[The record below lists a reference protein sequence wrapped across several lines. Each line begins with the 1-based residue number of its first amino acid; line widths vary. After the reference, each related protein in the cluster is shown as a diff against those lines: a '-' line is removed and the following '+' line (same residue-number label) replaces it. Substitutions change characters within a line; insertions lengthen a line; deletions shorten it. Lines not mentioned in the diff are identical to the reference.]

1 MSDLFAT
8 PAPTAAPQP
17 TEQPPVQPT
26 APTYDH
32 LLTSLQNAQGEQK
45 YATIEHAFDGFAAA
59 QQHIAKLE
67 AEAIALR
74 EQAAKAKSVE
84 DILAAV
90 QPQGQPEPAPVAS
103 PAPVSTPE
111 VDIASLVQSTI
122 AQNERTKMEEANRTA
137 VINKAKE
144 AFGDKAGELF
154 YSKAAAL
161 GMDKATINGLASTSP
176 QAVYNILGLSG
187 PTPQAPQIAGINTE
201 SFQHNESVPPAPGI
215 YGKKD
220 AMAAEW
226 AYIRKLAENS

>member
-8 PAPTAAPQP
+8 PAPAAAPQP

-32 LLTSLQNAQGEQK
+32 LLSGLQNAQGEQK

-67 AEAIALR
+67 AEAIALK

-122 AQNERTKMEEANRTA
+122 AENERTKIEATNRTA
-137 VINKAKE
+137 VTNKVKE

-154 YSKAAAL
+154 YSKAAEL
-161 GMDKATINGLASTSP
+161 GMSREAINSLAGTSP

-187 PTPQAPQIAGINTE
+187 QTPQAPQIAGINTE
-201 SFQHNESVPPAPGI
+201 SFQHSESVPAAPGI
-215 YGKKD
+215 YGKKSE
-220 AMAAEW
+220 MQAEW
-226 AYIRKLAENS
+226 DYIKKISAE

>member
-1 MSDLFAT
+1 MPDLFGT

-32 LLTSLQNAQGEQK
+32 LLTGLQNAQGEQK

-67 AEAIALR
+67 VEAIALK

-90 QPQGQPEPAPVAS
+90 QSQGQPAPAPVVEAT
-103 PAPVSTPE
+103 PVSTPE

-122 AQNERTKMEEANRTA
+122 AQNEKTKTEEANRTA
-137 VINKAKE
+137 VITKAKE
-144 AFGDKAGELF
+144 AFGDKASELF

-161 GMDKATINGLASTSP
+161 GMTQEAINSLAGTSP

-220 AMAAEW
+220 DMKAEW
-226 AYIRKLAENS
+226 DYIKKLSAE